1 MLADYIVHRIQTLQE
16 KAYNKLVLIL
26 ATSSLGSVLIS
37 GVSLIFNSPTKYLAY
52 VVLLVGA
59 LAAKAVLKKTER
71 KIRLLLA
78 KPEKEIYAKKYL
90 AALKDEYDEEE
101 LLRRLATEP
110 KVEDPLA
117 KREKKPLEAARF
129 FIRGRYAALKA
140 RVRVVLLSTAIAAA
154 LPHLIVVKDVGVVM
168 VMLLI
173 VWLLKN

>member
-1 MLADYIVHRIQTLQE
+1 MLAEYILYKIQILQE

-37 GVSLIFNSPTKYLAY
+37 GISLIFNSPAKYLSY
-52 VVLLVGA
+52 VVLLMGA
-59 LAAKAVLKKTER
+59 LAARAVLKKTEK

-78 KPEKEIYAKKYL
+78 RPEKEIYAKKYL
-90 AALKDEYDEEE
+90 AALKEEYDEEE
-101 LLRRLATEP
+101 FLRRLATEP
-110 KVEDPLA
+110 KVEDPLV

-129 FIRGRYAALKA
+129 FVRGRYAALKA

-154 LPHLIVVKDVGVVM
+154 LPHLIVTKDLGFVI

-173 VWLLKN
+173 VWLLKS

>member
-1 MLADYIVHRIQTLQE
+1 MLAEYIAHKIQILQE

-37 GVSLIFNSPTKYLAY
+37 GISLILNSPAKYVSY
-52 VVLLVGA
+52 VVLLIGA
-59 LAAKAVLKKTER
+59 LAAKAVLKKTEK

-78 KPEKEIYAKKYL
+78 RPEKEIYAKKYL
-90 AALKDEYDEEE
+90 AALKEEYDEEE
-101 LLRRLATEP
+101 FLRRLATEP
-110 KVEDPLA
+110 TVEDPLV
-117 KREKKPLEAARF
+117 KREKKPLEAAMF

-140 RVRVVLLSTAIAAA
+140 RVRVVLLSTAVAAA
-154 LPHLIVVKDVGVVM
+154 LPHLIVTKDLGFVV